1 MKIMKTIK
9 GKEARPLNKLTPMEY
24 AEDFKLY
31 LENCDIPDQRNLAT
45 YFSEFEHQ
53 EGGIRED
60 TKKKTAVIVARRL
73 MADFYVEMDNI
84 MMEVQNEVIKE
95 LMNEN
100 EDGNED
106 PIMVYTWEAIQNY
119 VQGATEDI
127 TRQWRK
133 R

>member
-1 MKIMKTIK
+1 MKKVQMNNSK
-9 GKEARPLNKLTPMEY
+9 PLNKLSPMEY

-31 LENCDIPDQRNLAT
+31 LENCDIPGQRNLAT

-60 TKKKTAVIVARRL
+60 VKTKTSILVARRV

-84 MMEVQNEVIKE
+84 RAEVQDWVIKM
-95 LMNEN
+95 LMLDT
-100 EDGNED
+100 EDGTEHT
-106 PIMVYTWEAIQNY
+106 Y
-119 VQGATEDI
+119 EDI
-127 TRQWRK
+127 KDWVVTMTQAMHRGWDK